1 MGVYVDERL
10 KEFTKCFPMLA
21 AQNKEMF
28 EAVYENTRAKLAE
41 QLLVRYLPHP
51 ESKSMELI
59 SRRRLVLLSKL
70 NDLGQL

>member
-28 EAVYENTRAKLAE
+28 EAVYENTRAK
-41 QLLVRYLPHP
+41 PSTP
-51 ESKSMELI
+51 
-59 SRRRLVLLSKL
+59 
-70 NDLGQL
+70 